1 MQRIVCSDTRS
12 MAVSMSYMR
21 CFLVSPV
28 AVRGVE
34 IRGDVTLDRVRQRR
48 EARVIARAAKI
59 FDRGMG
65 EILAIVG
72 DRPRRI
78 DVVDVWRAPERRIQP
93 GDQVAKALPLS
104 AARIVNAGDFGRF
117 NE

>member
-28 AVRGVE
+28 AVGGVE

-59 FDRGMG
+59 FDRGFR
-65 EILAIVG
+65 EILVIVA
-72 DRPRRI
+72 DRRRHL
-78 DVVDVWRAPERRIQP
+78 DVFDVGRPPARRKRKRAAGRP
-93 GDQVAKALPLS
+93 ALMSSKRLATRLIMSPL
-104 AARIVNAGDFGRF
+104 
-117 NE
+117 